1 VSTPPPFLAALGIS
15 DDSPSLDERALRR
28 AYARVLKTID
38 IDTEPE
44 RFQALRE
51 SLERALQWSAARA
64 RAGLAA
70 DVATTPSP
78 SPSPSS
84 ASAPDASDAPAASA
98 AQARSEQ
105 EEAATAAYA
114 AFHFEVVAVF
124 ADEAA
129 ARAALV
135 RSLSDERLVSI
146 DARTLFEW
154 RVAAL
159 LANGWQAGHEHLLDP
174 AVEVFGW
181 NSDHTRLVNF
191 GQVGALLTAAIR
203 DRAIAQN
210 FTPAQRAAVE
220 PLLVRLRSAVPPDP
234 KQLPDEVPALQFL
247 VQRVANW
254 LRIVS
259 PVDPVNQRFEM
270 WRQLPAARQQPA
282 AQAPI
287 GPQPQFVKQKP
298 ASATWP
304 GVMVMAA
311 LGLLALVGQVSR
323 WSQSPDPQRVPAV
336 RTTLPDLESTLNLR
350 RRQRAADE
358 LLAKIRQGRS
368 VPPAHPGQAGGG
380 VFVPLA
386 APASFDQP
394 WWTPEWAKSP
404 GSGGKPSTP

>member
-1 VSTPPPFLAALGIS
+1 MSTPPPFLAALGIS

-51 SLERALQWSAARA
+51 SLERALQWNAARA

-78 SPSPSS
+78 SPSSPSS
-84 ASAPDASDAPAASA
+84 SSAPDASDAPAASA

-105 EEAATAAYA
+105 EEAATAAFA

-124 ADEAA
+124 ADEEA

-181 NSDHTRLVNF
+181 NSDHARLVNF

-304 GVMVMAA
+304 GVLVMAA
-311 LGLLALVGQVSR
+311 LGLLALV
-323 WSQSPDPQRVPAV
+323 
-336 RTTLPDLESTLNLR
+336 
-350 RRQRAADE
+350 
-358 LLAKIRQGRS
+358 
-368 VPPAHPGQAGGG
+368 GQAGGG

-386 APASFDQP
+386 APDSFDQP